1 MTLLSPTLQSLSLQ
15 NKSREAERKK
25 YLNVTWKSFEALKD
39 IKEMTQT
46 HQLLKVDQ
54 VVMEGLISLVDK
66 SDI

>member
-1 MTLLSPTLQSLSLQ
+1 MALLSPTLQSLSLQ

-25 YLNVTWKSFEALKD
+25 YLNVTGNWFEALKD

>member
-25 YLNVTWKSFEALKD
+25 YLNVTWKWFEALKD

-54 VVMEGLISLVDK
+54 VVMKGLISLVDK